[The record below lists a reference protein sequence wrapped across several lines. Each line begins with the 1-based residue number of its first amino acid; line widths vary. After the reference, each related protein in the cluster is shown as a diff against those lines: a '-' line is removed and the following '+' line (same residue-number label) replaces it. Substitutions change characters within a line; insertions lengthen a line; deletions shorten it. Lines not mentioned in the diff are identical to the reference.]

1 MARVTTKAATSYY
14 VDGNTVRKTKRK
26 YVDDRR
32 VRSDRKRKSLDA
44 KQEKLIR
51 RHKLMSTVI
60 LIFMVAAL
68 SAAGLI
74 LYVYIYLQSEITST
88 IKNISYMEQELNELT
103 LENNEAYNRISGNID
118 LEEIKRIAI
127 QEYGMRYVQQGQI
140 VTYTDGGGNDYVRQ
154 MKEISENAN

>member
-1 MARVTTKAATSYY
+1 
-14 VDGNTVRKTKRK
+14 
-26 YVDDRR
+26 
-32 VRSDRKRKSLDA
+32 
-44 KQEKLIR
+44 
-51 RHKLMSTVI
+51 MSTVN